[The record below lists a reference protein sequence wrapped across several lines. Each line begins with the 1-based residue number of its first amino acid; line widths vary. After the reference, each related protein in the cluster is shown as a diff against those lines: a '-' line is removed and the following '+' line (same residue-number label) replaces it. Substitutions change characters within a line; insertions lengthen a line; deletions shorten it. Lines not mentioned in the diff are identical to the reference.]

1 MNDKTKGILSN
12 IMYIA
17 FVLLFSFLIVRFIG
31 QRTEV
36 IGSSMVPTLED
47 GNQLITDKIS
57 YRFHEPERFDIIVFP
72 HEPMDEYYIKR
83 IIGLP
88 GETVEIADDG
98 TIYPRQYI
106 EMLETTGMIG
116 ELDLYILE
124 ECCRTLS
131 AWRGTEKQNLWL
143 SCNMTR
149 ITLSDDA
156 FLERFC
162 KVTEAYDFD
171 HGKLVLEITED
182 ALADNSEQIVRNIE
196 RCKQMGYRIALDDF
210 GNGYSSVRDLDDYP
224 IDIIKIDRDIILGSR
239 SDRGKR
245 LLIGIVGLAHFLG
258 IEALCEGVEIE
269 QERAAAR
276 EAECDYIQGYLLAHP
291 APADEKS
298 TDRGVVFA

>member
-1 MNDKTKGILSN
+1 
-12 IMYIA
+12 
-17 FVLLFSFLIVRFIG
+17 
-31 QRTEV
+31 
-36 IGSSMVPTLED
+36 
-47 GNQLITDKIS
+47 
-57 YRFHEPERFDIIVFP
+57 
-72 HEPMDEYYIKR
+72 
-83 IIGLP
+83 
-88 GETVEIADDG
+88 
-98 TIYPRQYI
+98 
-106 EMLETTGMIG
+106 MLETADMID
-116 ELDLYILE
+116 ELDLYILS

-298 TDRGVVFA
+298 TDRGVVFD